1 MEIVKDF
8 PQYEQ
13 QKKIVFKKQHIE
25 LLEQSQSTTN
35 PGKPLSFSENIRRS
49 RKTFKGKVYLS
60 SKID

>member
-13 QKKIVFKKQHIE
+13 QKKIVFKKQHPE
-25 LLEQSQSTTN
+25 LLELSQNTTN

-49 RKTFKGKVYLS
+49 QKTFKGKVYLS